1 LAQELDYAANKIVR
15 VSLIHITNAITMKK
29 CLALLSIL
37 FFSTAYAQNVTLSG
51 YIKDAANG
59 EELIN
64 ASIVNEKS
72 QGTVTNVY
80 GFYSLTLPEGQ
91 YTFTVS
97 YIGYESI
104 EKTLALKESQTLDF
118 ELTEATNQLAEVEVT
133 AKRLDENLNRAE
145 MSTTQLTAK
154 QIKAIPQFLG
164 EFDVIRSITLLPGV
178 TTVGEGAS
186 GFNVRGG
193 KTDQNL
199 ILLDQAPVYNSSH
212 IFGFFSVFNGDAVRD
227 LKLYKGGIPA
237 PFGGRLSSVLDVHQK
252 EGNTKEFAGTMG
264 LGLLSSRLMLE
275 GPLVKDKASFMIA
288 GRRSYQDV
296 LLKASPNDD
305 LNSIIANFYDLNA
318 KVNYKFND
326 KSRLFL
332 SAYYGKDAFGVPG
345 LVKFDWGNLG
355 LTGRWNYLITDKLFL
370 NVSTIYSDYD
380 YAIGFDFPQAKI
392 DNIAFIKNQ
401 SNKLAFSWF
410 PNAKHQV
417 NYGAE
422 ATVYD
427 FEPFSTTL
435 DYIDSNLVDINIE
448 LQNEYAVEPSL
459 YIEDNWKVNN
469 RMTIRGGLRYSSFYN
484 LGARD
489 VVNYNPTANGTVRN
503 DLITDTTNYSSRE
516 IIESF
521 DGLQGLEPRLGINFK
536 TTENTA
542 IKASYNR
549 MRQYIHLISN
559 TTSSLPIDTWRPAG
573 RYIDPGTADQIAL
586 GWNRNFKGGEWQL
599 SIETYYK
606 SMRDLVDFKNGAQ
619 PTGVDN
625 IEVALMTGR
634 GRSYGLEMQ
643 LDKKIGQLTGWVAYT
658 YSRSQLQVDL
668 GATPEEWINLGNWY
682 SAAQDKPHDIAI
694 VAAYAWKPNISFSG
708 SFIYQTGKP
717 YTYPE
722 ARSEFEGI
730 IYPFALSRNNSRTPA
745 YHRLDL
751 SMDVAIPNKKENGR
765 KGSWNF
771 GVYNAYARK
780 NAFSIFFEEELDDNG
795 DPTGQTKAT
804 QLSIFATAIPT
815 ITYNL
820 DF

>member
-1 LAQELDYAANKIVR
+1 
-15 VSLIHITNAITMKK
+15 MKK

-37 FFSTAYAQNVTLSG
+37 FFSNAYAQNVTLSG

-72 QGTVTNVY
+72 QGAVTNVY

-401 SNKLAFSWF
+401 SNKVAFSWF

-422 ATVYD
+422 ATIYD

-459 YIEDNWKVNN
+459 YIEDNWKVTN
-469 RMTIRGGLRYSSFYN
+469 RLTIRGGLRYSSFYN

-503 DLITDTTNYSSRE
+503 DLITDTTNYGSRE

-521 DGLQGLEPRLGINFK
+521 DGLQGLEPRLGINYK
-536 TTENTA
+536 ATENTA

-682 SAAQDKPHDIAI
+682 SAAQDKPHDVAI

-722 ARSEFEGI
+722 AKSEFEGI

>member
-1 LAQELDYAANKIVR
+1 
-15 VSLIHITNAITMKK
+15 MKK

-80 GFYSLTLPEGQ
+80 GFYSLTLPAGK

-104 EKTLALKESQTLDF
+104 EKTLTLKESQTLDF

>member
-1 LAQELDYAANKIVR
+1 MKF
-15 VSLIHITNAITMKK
+15 LIRITNLITMKK
-29 CLALLSIL
+29 CFALLSIL

-64 ASIVNEKS
+64 ASIVNEKF
-72 QGTVTNVY
+72 QGTVTNIY
-80 GFYSLTLPEGQ
+80 GFYSLTLPEGK

-104 EKTLALKESQTLDF
+104 VKTLTLKESQTLDF
-118 ELTEATNQLAEVEVT
+118 ELKEATNELAEVEVT

-237 PFGGRLSSVLDVHQK
+237 PYGGRLSSVLDVHQK

-401 SNKLAFSWF
+401 SNKVAFSWF

-435 DYIDSNLVDINIE
+435 DYIDSNLVDISIE

-459 YIEDNWKVNN
+459 YIEDNWKINN
-469 RMTIRGGLRYSSFYN
+469 RLTIRGGLRYSTFYN
-484 LGARD
+484 IGARD

-503 DLITDTTNYSSRE
+503 DLITDTTSYGSLE
-516 IIESF
+516 IIEAF

-536 TTENTA
+536 STENTA

-599 SIETYYK
+599 SVETYYK

-634 GRSYGLEMQ
+634 GRSYGVEMQ

-668 GATPEEWINLGNWY
+668 GATPEEWINLGQWY
-682 SAAQDKPHDIAI
+682 SAAQDKPHDIAV

-722 ARSEFEGI
+722 AKSEFEGI

-751 SMDVAIPNKKENGR
+751 SMDIAVPNKKDNDL
-765 KGSWNF
+765 KGSWNI

-815 ITYNL
+815 ITYTL

>member
-1 LAQELDYAANKIVR
+1 
-15 VSLIHITNAITMKK
+15 MKK

-37 FFSTAYAQNVTLSG
+37 FFSNAYAQNVTLSG

-72 QGTVTNVY
+72 QGAVTNVY

-401 SNKLAFSWF
+401 SNKVAFSWF

-422 ATVYD
+422 ATIYD

-459 YIEDNWKVNN
+459 YIEDNWKVTN
-469 RMTIRGGLRYSSFYN
+469 RLTIRGGLRYSSFYN

-503 DLITDTTNYSSRE
+503 DLITDTTNYGSRE

-521 DGLQGLEPRLGINFK
+521 EGLQGLEPRLGINYK
-536 TTENTA
+536 ATENTA

>member
-1 LAQELDYAANKIVR
+1 
-15 VSLIHITNAITMKK
+15 MKK
-29 CLALLSIL
+29 WLAFLGLAFTL
-37 FFSTAYAQNVTLSG
+37 TTQAQNVTLSG
-51 YIKDAANG
+51 YIRDAASG
-59 EELIN
+59 EELIS
-64 ASIVNEKS
+64 ASIVNES
-72 QGTVTNVY
+72 RQGAVTNIY
-80 GFYSLTLPEGQ
+80 GFYSLTLPAGE
-91 YTFTVS
+91 YTFTIS
-97 YIGYESI
+97 YIGYETMTKKI
-104 EKTLALKESQTLDF
+104 NLNASQTVNF
-118 ELTEATNQLAEVEVT
+118 ELKEATNELQEVQVT
-133 AKRLDENLNRAE
+133 AKKLDENLNRAE

-154 QIKAIPQFLG
+154 QIKTIPQFLG

-199 ILLDQAPVYNSSH
+199 ILLDEAPVYNSSH

-237 PFGGRLSSVLDVHQK
+237 PFGGRLSSVLDVRQK
-252 EGNTKEFAGTMG
+252 EGNTKEYGGTVG
-264 LGLLSSRLMLE
+264 LGLLSSRVMFE
-275 GPLVKDKASFMIA
+275 GPIVKDKASFMIA

-305 LNSIIANFYDLNA
+305 INNIIANFYDLNA
-318 KVNYKFND
+318 KVNYKFSD

-345 LVKFDWGNLG
+345 LVKFNWGNLG
-355 LTGRWNYLITDKLFL
+355 LTGRWNYLINDKLFL

-392 DNIAFIKNQ
+392 DNVAYIKNQ
-401 SNKLAFSWF
+401 TNKIAFSWF
-410 PNAKHQV
+410 PNASHQV

-427 FEPFSTTL
+427 FEPFSTTF
-435 DYIDSNLVDINIE
+435 DYIDSNLTDINIE
-448 LQNEYAVEPSL
+448 LQNEYAVEPAF

-469 RMTIRGGLRYSSFYN
+469 RLTIRGGVRYSSFYN
-484 LGARD
+484 FGARD
-489 VVNYNPTANGTVRN
+489 VINYTPTANGTVRN
-503 DLITDTTNYSSRE
+503 DLIVDTTSYASGE
-516 IIESF
+516 LIEGY
-521 DGLQGLEPRLGINFK
+521 DGLQGIEPRLGINFK
-536 TTENTA
+536 TTENSA

-549 MRQYIHLISN
+549 TRQYIHLISN

-573 RYIDPGTADQIAL
+573 RFIKPGTADQVAL
-586 GWNRNFKGGEWQL
+586 GWNRNFANGEWQL
-599 SIETYYK
+599 SVETYYK
-606 SMRDLVDFKNGAQ
+606 TLRDLVDFKNGAQ

-625 IEVALMTGR
+625 IEVDLMTGR
-634 GRSYGLEMQ
+634 GRSYGVEMQ
-643 LDKKIGQLTGWVAYT
+643 LDKKIGALTGWIAYT
-658 YSRSQLQVDL
+658 YSRSELQVDL
-668 GATPEEWINLGNWY
+668 GATPEEWINLGEWY
-682 SAAQDKPHDIAI
+682 RAAQDKPHDIAI

-751 SMDVAIPNKKENGR
+751 SMDVKIPNKKNRDWE
-765 KGSWNF
+765 GSWNF

-815 ITYNL
+815 ITYTL

>member
-1 LAQELDYAANKIVR
+1 MKILTR
-15 VSLIHITNAITMKK
+15 ITYLNTMKK

-64 ASIVNEKS
+64 ASIVNEKF
-72 QGTVTNVY
+72 QGTVTNIY
-80 GFYSLTLPEGQ
+80 GFYSLTLPEGK

-104 EKTLALKESQTLDF
+104 VKTLTLKESQTLDF
-118 ELTEATNQLAEVEVT
+118 ELKEATNELAEVEVT

-237 PFGGRLSSVLDVHQK
+237 PYGGRLSSVLDVHQK

-264 LGLLSSRLMLE
+264 LGLVSSRLMLE

-332 SAYYGKDAFGVPG
+332 SAYYGKDAFGIPG

-459 YIEDNWKVNN
+459 YIEDNWKINN
-469 RMTIRGGLRYSSFYN
+469 RLTIRGGLRYSTFYN
-484 LGARD
+484 IGARD

-503 DLITDTTNYSSRE
+503 DLITDTTSYGSLE
-516 IIESF
+516 IIEAF

-536 TTENTA
+536 STENTA

-599 SIETYYK
+599 SVETYYK

-634 GRSYGLEMQ
+634 GRSYGVEMQ

-668 GATPEEWINLGNWY
+668 GATPEEWINLGQWY
-682 SAAQDKPHDIAI
+682 SAAQDKPHDIAV

-722 ARSEFEGI
+722 AKSEFEGI

-751 SMDVAIPNKKENGR
+751 SMDIAVPNKKDNDL
-765 KGSWNF
+765 KGSWNI

-780 NAFSIFFEEELDDNG
+780 NAFSIFFQEELDDNG

-815 ITYNL
+815 ITYTL

>member
-1 LAQELDYAANKIVR
+1 
-15 VSLIHITNAITMKK
+15 MKK

-64 ASIVNEKS
+64 ASIVNEKF
-72 QGTVTNVY
+72 QGTVTNIY
-80 GFYSLTLPEGQ
+80 GFYSLTLPEGK

-104 EKTLALKESQTLDF
+104 VKTLTLKESQTLDF
-118 ELTEATNQLAEVEVT
+118 ELKEATNELAEVEVT
-133 AKRLDENLNRAE
+133 AKRLDENLNRVE

-237 PFGGRLSSVLDVHQK
+237 PYGGRLSSVLDVHQK

-401 SNKLAFSWF
+401 SNKVAFSWF

-459 YIEDNWKVNN
+459 YIEDNWKINN
-469 RMTIRGGLRYSSFYN
+469 RLTIRGGLRYSTFYN
-484 LGARD
+484 IGARD

-503 DLITDTTNYSSRE
+503 DLITDTTSYGSLE
-516 IIESF
+516 IIEAF

-536 TTENTA
+536 STENTA

-599 SIETYYK
+599 SVETYYK

-634 GRSYGLEMQ
+634 GRSYGVEMQ

-668 GATPEEWINLGNWY
+668 GATPEEWINLGQWY
-682 SAAQDKPHDIAI
+682 SAAQDKPHDIAV

-722 ARSEFEGI
+722 AKSEFEGI

-751 SMDVAIPNKKENGR
+751 SMDIAVPNKKDNDL
-765 KGSWNF
+765 KGSWNI

-780 NAFSIFFEEELDDNG
+780 NAFSIFFQEELDDNG

-815 ITYNL
+815 ITYTL

>member
-1 LAQELDYAANKIVR
+1 
-15 VSLIHITNAITMKK
+15 MKK
-29 CLALLSIL
+29 WLAFLGLAFTL
-37 FFSTAYAQNVTLSG
+37 TTQAQNVTLSG
-51 YIKDAANG
+51 YIRDAASG
-59 EELIN
+59 EELIS
-64 ASIVNEKS
+64 ASIVNES
-72 QGTVTNVY
+72 RQGTVTNIY
-80 GFYSLTLPEGQ
+80 GFYSLTLPAGE
-91 YTFTVS
+91 YTFTIS
-97 YIGYESI
+97 YIGYETMTKKI
-104 EKTLALKESQTLDF
+104 NLNASQTVNF
-118 ELTEATNQLAEVEVT
+118 ELKEATNELQEVQVT
-133 AKRLDENLNRAE
+133 AKKLDENLNRAE

-154 QIKAIPQFLG
+154 QIKTIPQFLG

-199 ILLDQAPVYNSSH
+199 ILLDEAPVYNSSH

-237 PFGGRLSSVLDVHQK
+237 PFGGRLSSVLDVRQK
-252 EGNTKEFAGTMG
+252 EGNTKEYGGTVG
-264 LGLLSSRLMLE
+264 LGLLSSRVMFE
-275 GPLVKDKASFMIA
+275 GPIVQDKASFMIA

-305 LNSIIANFYDLNA
+305 INNIIANFYDLNA
-318 KVNYKFND
+318 KVNYKFSD

-345 LVKFDWGNLG
+345 LVKFNWGNLG
-355 LTGRWNYLITDKLFL
+355 LTGRWNYLINDKLFL

-392 DNIAFIKNQ
+392 DNVAYIKNQ
-401 SNKLAFSWF
+401 TNKVAFSWF
-410 PNAKHQV
+410 PNASHQV

-427 FEPFSTTL
+427 FEPFSTTF
-435 DYIDSNLVDINIE
+435 DYIDSNLTDINIE
-448 LQNEYAVEPSL
+448 LQNEYAVEPAF

-469 RMTIRGGLRYSSFYN
+469 RLTIRGGVRYSSFYN
-484 LGARD
+484 FGARD
-489 VVNYNPTANGTVRN
+489 VINYTPTANGTVRN
-503 DLITDTTNYSSRE
+503 DLIVDTTSYASGE
-516 IIESF
+516 LIEGY
-521 DGLQGLEPRLGINFK
+521 DGLQGIEPRLGINFK
-536 TTENTA
+536 ATENSA

-549 MRQYIHLISN
+549 TRQYIHLISN

-573 RYIDPGTADQIAL
+573 RFIKPGTADQVAL
-586 GWNRNFKGGEWQL
+586 GWNRNFANGEWQL
-599 SIETYYK
+599 SVETYYK
-606 SMRDLVDFKNGAQ
+606 TLRDLVDFKNGAQ

-625 IEVALMTGR
+625 IEVDLMTGR
-634 GRSYGLEMQ
+634 GRSYGIEMQ
-643 LDKKIGQLTGWVAYT
+643 LDKKIGALTGWIAYT
-658 YSRSQLQVDL
+658 YSRSELQVDL
-668 GATPEEWINLGNWY
+668 GATPEEWINLGEWY
-682 SAAQDKPHDIAI
+682 RAAQDKPHDIAI

-751 SMDVAIPNKKENGR
+751 SMDVKIPNKKNRDWE
-765 KGSWNF
+765 GSWNF

-815 ITYNL
+815 ITYTL

>member
-1 LAQELDYAANKIVR
+1 
-15 VSLIHITNAITMKK
+15 
-29 CLALLSIL
+29 
-37 FFSTAYAQNVTLSG
+37 
-51 YIKDAANG
+51 
-59 EELIN
+59 
-64 ASIVNEKS
+64 
-72 QGTVTNVY
+72 
-80 GFYSLTLPEGQ
+80 
-91 YTFTVS
+91 
-97 YIGYESI
+97 
-104 EKTLALKESQTLDF
+104 
-118 ELTEATNQLAEVEVT
+118 
-133 AKRLDENLNRAE
+133 

>member
-1 LAQELDYAANKIVR
+1 
-15 VSLIHITNAITMKK
+15 MKK

-64 ASIVNEKS
+64 ASIVNDGF
-72 QGTVTNVY
+72 QGTITNIY
-80 GFYSLTLPEGQ
+80 GFYSLTLPEGK

-104 EKTLALKESQTLDF
+104 VKTLTLKESQTLDF
-118 ELTEATNQLAEVEVT
+118 ELKEATNQLAEVEVT
-133 AKRLDENLNRAE
+133 AKKLDENLNRAE

-401 SNKLAFSWF
+401 SNKVAFSWF

-435 DYIDSNLVDINIE
+435 DYIDSNLVDISIE

-469 RMTIRGGLRYSSFYN
+469 RLTIRGGLRYSTFYN
-484 LGARD
+484 IGARD
-489 VVNYNPTANGTVRN
+489 VVNYTPTANGTVRN
-503 DLITDTTNYSSRE
+503 DLITDTTSYASME
-516 IIESF
+516 IIEAF
-521 DGLQGLEPRLGINFK
+521 EGLQGLEPRLGINFK
-536 TTENTA
+536 ATENTA
-542 IKASYNR
+542 VKASYNR

-586 GWNRNFKGGEWQL
+586 GWNRNFKDGEWQL
-599 SIETYYK
+599 SVETYYK

-634 GRSYGLEMQ
+634 GRSYGLEVQ
-643 LDKKIGQLTGWVAYT
+643 LDKKIGQLTGWLAYT

-668 GATPEEWINLGNWY
+668 GATPEEWINLGQWY
-682 SAAQDKPHDIAI
+682 SAAQDKPHDIAV

-722 ARSEFEGI
+722 AKSEFEGI

-751 SMDVAIPNKKENGR
+751 SMDIAVPNKKDNDL
-765 KGSWNF
+765 KGSWNI

>member
-1 LAQELDYAANKIVR
+1 
-15 VSLIHITNAITMKK
+15 MKK

-80 GFYSLTLPEGQ
+80 GFYSLTLPEGK

-104 EKTLALKESQTLDF
+104 EKTLTLKESQTLDF

-237 PFGGRLSSVLDVHQK
+237 PYGGRLSSVLDVHQK

-401 SNKLAFSWF
+401 SNKVAFSWF

-422 ATVYD
+422 ATIYD

-448 LQNEYAVEPSL
+448 LQNEYAAEPSL

-469 RMTIRGGLRYSSFYN
+469 RLTIRGGLRYSSFYN
-484 LGARD
+484 FGARD

-503 DLITDTTNYSSRE
+503 DLITDTTNYGSRE

-521 DGLQGLEPRLGINFK
+521 DGLQGLEPRLGINYK
-536 TTENTA
+536 SSENTA

-751 SMDVAIPNKKENGR
+751 SMDVAIPNKRENGR

>member
-1 LAQELDYAANKIVR
+1 
-15 VSLIHITNAITMKK
+15 MKK
-29 CLALLSIL
+29 WLAFLGLAFTL
-37 FFSTAYAQNVTLSG
+37 TTQAQNVTLSG
-51 YIKDAANG
+51 YIRDAASG
-59 EELIN
+59 EELIS
-64 ASIVNEKS
+64 ASIVNES
-72 QGTVTNVY
+72 RQGTVTNIY
-80 GFYSLTLPEGQ
+80 GFYSLTLPAGE
-91 YTFTVS
+91 YTFTIS
-97 YIGYESI
+97 YIGYETMTKKI
-104 EKTLALKESQTLDF
+104 NLNASQTVNF
-118 ELTEATNQLAEVEVT
+118 ELKEATNELQEVQVT
-133 AKRLDENLNRAE
+133 AKKLDENLNRAE

-154 QIKAIPQFLG
+154 QIKTIPQFLG

-199 ILLDQAPVYNSSH
+199 ILLDEAPVYNSSH

-237 PFGGRLSSVLDVHQK
+237 PFGGRLSSVLDVRQK
-252 EGNTKEFAGTMG
+252 EGNTKEYGGTVG
-264 LGLLSSRLMLE
+264 LGLLSSRVMFE
-275 GPLVKDKASFMIA
+275 GPIVKDKASFMIA

-305 LNSIIANFYDLNA
+305 INNIIANFYDLNA
-318 KVNYKFND
+318 KVNYKFSD

-345 LVKFDWGNLG
+345 LVKFNWGTLG
-355 LTGRWNYLITDKLFL
+355 LTGRWNYLINDKLFL

-392 DNIAFIKNQ
+392 DNVAYIKNQ
-401 SNKLAFSWF
+401 TNKIAFSWF
-410 PNAKHQV
+410 PNASHQV

-427 FEPFSTTL
+427 FEPFSTTF
-435 DYIDSNLVDINIE
+435 DYIDSNLTDINIE
-448 LQNEYAVEPSL
+448 LQNEYAVEPAF

-469 RMTIRGGLRYSSFYN
+469 RLTIRGGVRYSSFYN
-484 LGARD
+484 FGERD
-489 VVNYNPTANGTVRN
+489 VINYTPTANGTVRN
-503 DLITDTTNYSSRE
+503 DLIVDTTSYASGE
-516 IIESF
+516 LIEGY
-521 DGLQGLEPRLGINFK
+521 DGLQGIEPRLGINFK
-536 TTENTA
+536 TTENSA

-549 MRQYIHLISN
+549 TRQYIHLISN

-573 RYIDPGTADQIAL
+573 RFIKPGTADQVAL
-586 GWNRNFKGGEWQL
+586 GWNRNFANGEWQL
-599 SIETYYK
+599 SVETYYK
-606 SMRDLVDFKNGAQ
+606 TLRDLVDFKNGAQ

-625 IEVALMTGR
+625 IEVDLMTGR
-634 GRSYGLEMQ
+634 GRSYGVEMQ
-643 LDKKIGQLTGWVAYT
+643 LDKKIGALTGWIAYT
-658 YSRSQLQVDL
+658 YSRSELQVDL
-668 GATPEEWINLGNWY
+668 GATPEEWINLGEWY
-682 SAAQDKPHDIAI
+682 RAAQDKPHDIAI

-751 SMDVAIPNKKENGR
+751 SMDVKIPNKKNRDWE
-765 KGSWNF
+765 GSWNF

-815 ITYNL
+815 ITYTL

>member
-1 LAQELDYAANKIVR
+1 
-15 VSLIHITNAITMKK
+15 MKK

-64 ASIVNEKS
+64 ASIVNES
-72 QGTVTNVY
+72 FQGTITNIY
-80 GFYSLTLPEGQ
+80 GFYSLTLPEGK

-104 EKTLALKESQTLDF
+104 VKTLTLKESQTLDF
-118 ELTEATNQLAEVEVT
+118 ELKEATNQLAEVEVT
-133 AKRLDENLNRAE
+133 AKKLDENLNRAE

-401 SNKLAFSWF
+401 SNKVAFSWF

-435 DYIDSNLVDINIE
+435 DYIDSNLVDISIE

-469 RMTIRGGLRYSSFYN
+469 RLTIRGGLRYSTFYN
-484 LGARD
+484 IGARD
-489 VVNYNPTANGTVRN
+489 VVNYTPTANGTVRN
-503 DLITDTTNYSSRE
+503 DLITDTTSYASME

-521 DGLQGLEPRLGINFK
+521 EGLQGLEPRLGINFK
-536 TTENTA
+536 ATENTA
-542 IKASYNR
+542 VKASYNR

-586 GWNRNFKGGEWQL
+586 GWNRNFKDGEWQL
-599 SIETYYK
+599 SVETYYK

-634 GRSYGLEMQ
+634 GRSYGLEVQ
-643 LDKKIGQLTGWVAYT
+643 LDKKIGQLTGWLAYT

-668 GATPEEWINLGNWY
+668 GATPEEWINLGQWY
-682 SAAQDKPHDIAI
+682 SAAQDKPHDIAV

-722 ARSEFEGI
+722 AKSEFEGI

-751 SMDVAIPNKKENGR
+751 SMDIAIPNKKDNDL
-765 KGSWNF
+765 KGSWNI

>member
-1 LAQELDYAANKIVR
+1 
-15 VSLIHITNAITMKK
+15 MKK

-64 ASIVNEKS
+64 ASIVNES
-72 QGTVTNVY
+72 FQGTITNIY
-80 GFYSLTLPEGQ
+80 GFYSLTLPEGK

-104 EKTLALKESQTLDF
+104 VKTLTLKESQTLDF
-118 ELTEATNQLAEVEVT
+118 ELKEATNQLAEVEVT
-133 AKRLDENLNRAE
+133 AKKLDENLNRAE

-401 SNKLAFSWF
+401 SNKVAFSWF

-435 DYIDSNLVDINIE
+435 DYIDSNLVDISIE

-469 RMTIRGGLRYSSFYN
+469 RLTIRGGLRYSTFYN
-484 LGARD
+484 IGARD
-489 VVNYNPTANGTVRN
+489 VVNYTPTANGTVRN
-503 DLITDTTNYSSRE
+503 DLITDTTSYASME
-516 IIESF
+516 IIEAF
-521 DGLQGLEPRLGINFK
+521 EGLQGLEPRLGINFK
-536 TTENTA
+536 ATENTA
-542 IKASYNR
+542 VKASYNR

-586 GWNRNFKGGEWQL
+586 GWNRNFKDGEWQL
-599 SIETYYK
+599 SVETYYK

>member
-1 LAQELDYAANKIVR
+1 
-15 VSLIHITNAITMKK
+15 MKK

-64 ASIVNEKS
+64 ASIVNES
-72 QGTVTNVY
+72 FQGTITNIY
-80 GFYSLTLPEGQ
+80 GFYSLTLPEGK

-104 EKTLALKESQTLDF
+104 VKTLSLKESQTLDF
-118 ELTEATNQLAEVEVT
+118 ELKEATNQLAEVEVT
-133 AKRLDENLNRAE
+133 AKKLDENLNRAE

-401 SNKLAFSWF
+401 SNKVAFSWF

-435 DYIDSNLVDINIE
+435 DYIDSNLVDISIE

-469 RMTIRGGLRYSSFYN
+469 RLTIRGGLRYSTFYN
-484 LGARD
+484 IGARD
-489 VVNYNPTANGTVRN
+489 VVNYTPTANGTVRN
-503 DLITDTTNYSSRE
+503 DLITDTTSYASME
-516 IIESF
+516 IIEAF
-521 DGLQGLEPRLGINFK
+521 EGLQGLEPRLGINFK
-536 TTENTA
+536 ATENTA
-542 IKASYNR
+542 VKASYNR

-586 GWNRNFKGGEWQL
+586 GWNRNFKDGEWQL
-599 SIETYYK
+599 SVETYYK

-634 GRSYGLEMQ
+634 GRSYGLEVQ
-643 LDKKIGQLTGWVAYT
+643 LDKKIGQLTGWLAYT

-668 GATPEEWINLGNWY
+668 GATPEEWINLGQWY
-682 SAAQDKPHDIAI
+682 SAAQDKPHDIAV

-722 ARSEFEGI
+722 AKSEFEGI

-751 SMDVAIPNKKENGR
+751 SMDIAIPNKKDNDL
-765 KGSWNF
+765 KGSWNI

>member
-1 LAQELDYAANKIVR
+1 
-15 VSLIHITNAITMKK
+15 MKK
-29 CLALLSIL
+29 WLAFLGLAFTL
-37 FFSTAYAQNVTLSG
+37 TTQAQNVTLSG
-51 YIKDAANG
+51 YIRDAASG
-59 EELIN
+59 EELIS
-64 ASIVNEKS
+64 ASVVNES
-72 QGTVTNVY
+72 RQGTVTNIY
-80 GFYSLTLPEGQ
+80 GFYSLTLPAGE
-91 YTFTVS
+91 YTFTIS
-97 YIGYESI
+97 YIGYETMTKKI
-104 EKTLALKESQTLDF
+104 NLNASQTVNF
-118 ELTEATNQLAEVEVT
+118 ELKEATNELQEVQVT
-133 AKRLDENLNRAE
+133 AKKLDENLNRAE

-154 QIKAIPQFLG
+154 QIKTIPQFLG

-199 ILLDQAPVYNSSH
+199 ILLDEAPVYNSSH

-237 PFGGRLSSVLDVHQK
+237 PFGGRLSSVLDVRQK
-252 EGNTKEFAGTMG
+252 EGNTKEYGGTVG
-264 LGLLSSRLMLE
+264 LGLLSSRVMFE
-275 GPLVKDKASFMIA
+275 GPIIQDKASFMIA

-305 LNSIIANFYDLNA
+305 INNIIANFYDLNA
-318 KVNYKFND
+318 KVNYKFSD

-345 LVKFDWGNLG
+345 LVKFNWGNLG
-355 LTGRWNYLITDKLFL
+355 LTGRWNYLINDKLFL

-392 DNIAFIKNQ
+392 DNVAYIKNQ
-401 SNKLAFSWF
+401 TNKIAFSWF
-410 PNAKHQV
+410 PNASHQV

-427 FEPFSTTL
+427 FEPFSTTF
-435 DYIDSNLVDINIE
+435 DYIDSNLTDINIE
-448 LQNEYAVEPSL
+448 LQNEYAVEPAF

-469 RMTIRGGLRYSSFYN
+469 RLTIRGGVRYSSFYN
-484 LGARD
+484 FGARD
-489 VVNYNPTANGTVRN
+489 VINYTPTANGTVRN
-503 DLITDTTNYSSRE
+503 DLIVDTTSYASGE
-516 IIESF
+516 LIEGY
-521 DGLQGLEPRLGINFK
+521 DGLQGIEPRLGINFK
-536 TTENTA
+536 TTENSA

-549 MRQYIHLISN
+549 TRQYIHLISN

-573 RYIDPGTADQIAL
+573 RFIKPGTADQVAL
-586 GWNRNFKGGEWQL
+586 GWNRNFANGEWQL
-599 SIETYYK
+599 SVETYYK
-606 SMRDLVDFKNGAQ
+606 TLRDLVDFKNGAQ

-625 IEVALMTGR
+625 IEVDLMTGR

-643 LDKKIGQLTGWVAYT
+643 LDKKIGALTGWIAYT
-658 YSRSQLQVDL
+658 YSRSELQVDL
-668 GATPEEWINLGNWY
+668 GATPEEWINLGEWY
-682 SAAQDKPHDIAI
+682 RAAQDKPHDIAI

-751 SMDVAIPNKKENGR
+751 SMDVKIPNKKNRDWE
-765 KGSWNF
+765 GSWNF

-815 ITYNL
+815 ITYTL

>member
-1 LAQELDYAANKIVR
+1 
-15 VSLIHITNAITMKK
+15 MKK

-72 QGTVTNVY
+72 QGAVTNVY
-80 GFYSLTLPEGQ
+80 GFYSLTLPAGK

-104 EKTLALKESQTLDF
+104 EKTLTLKESQTLDF

-237 PFGGRLSSVLDVHQK
+237 PYGGRLSSVLDVHQK

-401 SNKLAFSWF
+401 SNKVAFSWF

-469 RMTIRGGLRYSSFYN
+469 RLTIRGGLRYSSFYN

-573 RYIDPGTADQIAL
+573 KYIDPGTADQIAL

-599 SIETYYK
+599 SVETYYK

>member
-1 LAQELDYAANKIVR
+1 
-15 VSLIHITNAITMKK
+15 MKK

-37 FFSTAYAQNVTLSG
+37 FFSNADAQNVTLSG

-64 ASIVNEKS
+64 ASIINKKS

-80 GFYSLTLPEGQ
+80 GFYSLTLPAGK

-104 EKTLALKESQTLDF
+104 EKTLTLKESQTLDF

-401 SNKLAFSWF
+401 SNKVAFSWF

-422 ATVYD
+422 ATIYD

-459 YIEDNWKVNN
+459 YIEDNWKVTN
-469 RMTIRGGLRYSSFYN
+469 RLTIRGGLRYSSFYN

-503 DLITDTTNYSSRE
+503 DLITDTTNYGSRE

-521 DGLQGLEPRLGINFK
+521 EGLQGLEPRLGINYK
-536 TTENTA
+536 ATENTA

>member
-1 LAQELDYAANKIVR
+1 
-15 VSLIHITNAITMKK
+15 MKK

-80 GFYSLTLPEGQ
+80 GFYSLTLPEGR

>member
-1 LAQELDYAANKIVR
+1 
-15 VSLIHITNAITMKK
+15 MKK
-29 CLALLSIL
+29 WLAFLGLAFTL
-37 FFSTAYAQNVTLSG
+37 TTQAQNVTLSG
-51 YIKDAANG
+51 YIRDAASG
-59 EELIN
+59 EELIS
-64 ASIVNEKS
+64 ASIVNES
-72 QGTVTNVY
+72 RQGTVTNIY
-80 GFYSLTLPEGQ
+80 GFYSLTLPAGE
-91 YTFTVS
+91 YTFTIS
-97 YIGYESI
+97 YIGYETMTKKI
-104 EKTLALKESQTLDF
+104 NLNASQTVNF
-118 ELTEATNQLAEVEVT
+118 ELKEATNELQEVQVT
-133 AKRLDENLNRAE
+133 AKKLDENLNRAE

-154 QIKAIPQFLG
+154 QIKTIPQFLG

-199 ILLDQAPVYNSSH
+199 ILLDEAPVYNSSH

-237 PFGGRLSSVLDVHQK
+237 PFGGRLSSVLDVRQK
-252 EGNTKEFAGTMG
+252 EGNTKEYGGTVG
-264 LGLLSSRLMLE
+264 LGLLSSRVMFE
-275 GPLVKDKASFMIA
+275 GPIVKDKASFMIA

-305 LNSIIANFYDLNA
+305 VNNIIANFYDLNA
-318 KVNYKFND
+318 KVNYKFSE

-345 LVKFDWGNLG
+345 LVKFNWGNLG
-355 LTGRWNYLITDKLFL
+355 LTGRWNYLINDKLFL

-392 DNIAFIKNQ
+392 DNVAYIKNQ
-401 SNKLAFSWF
+401 TNKIAFSWF
-410 PNAKHQV
+410 PNASHQV

-427 FEPFSTTL
+427 FEPFSTTF
-435 DYIDSNLVDINIE
+435 DYIDSNLTDINIE
-448 LQNEYAVEPSL
+448 LQNEYAVEPAF

-469 RMTIRGGLRYSSFYN
+469 RLTIRGGVRYSSFYN
-484 LGARD
+484 FGERD
-489 VVNYNPTANGTVRN
+489 VINYTPTANGTVRN
-503 DLITDTTNYSSRE
+503 DLIVDTTSYVSGE
-516 IIESF
+516 LIEGY
-521 DGLQGLEPRLGINFK
+521 DGLQGIEPRLGINFK
-536 TTENTA
+536 TTENSA

-549 MRQYIHLISN
+549 TRQYIHLISN

-573 RYIDPGTADQIAL
+573 RFIKPGTADQVAL
-586 GWNRNFKGGEWQL
+586 GWNRNFANGEWQL
-599 SIETYYK
+599 SVETYYK
-606 SMRDLVDFKNGAQ
+606 TLRDLVDFKNGAQ

-625 IEVALMTGR
+625 IEVDLMTGR
-634 GRSYGLEMQ
+634 GRSYGIEMQ
-643 LDKKIGQLTGWVAYT
+643 LDKKIGALTGWIAYT
-658 YSRSQLQVDL
+658 YSRSELQVDL
-668 GATPEEWINLGNWY
+668 GATPEEWINLGEWY
-682 SAAQDKPHDIAI
+682 RAAQDKPHDIAI

-751 SMDVAIPNKKENGR
+751 SMDVKIPNKKNRNWE
-765 KGSWNF
+765 GSWNF

-815 ITYNL
+815 ITYTL

>member
-1 LAQELDYAANKIVR
+1 
-15 VSLIHITNAITMKK
+15 MKK

-37 FFSTAYAQNVTLSG
+37 LFSNAYAQNVTLSG

-72 QGTVTNVY
+72 QGAVTNVY
-80 GFYSLTLPEGQ
+80 GFYSLTLPAGK

-104 EKTLALKESQTLDF
+104 EKTLTLKESQTLDF

-275 GPLVKDKASFMIA
+275 GPLVKDKASFMVA

-401 SNKLAFSWF
+401 SNKVAFSWF

-422 ATVYD
+422 ATIYD

-448 LQNEYAVEPSL
+448 LQNEYAVEPSI
-459 YIEDNWKVNN
+459 YIEDNWKLNN
-469 RMTIRGGLRYSSFYN
+469 RLTIRGGLRYSSFYN

-503 DLITDTTNYSSRE
+503 DLITDTTNYGSRE

-521 DGLQGLEPRLGINFK
+521 DGLQGLEPRLGINYK
-536 TTENTA
+536 ATENTA

-682 SAAQDKPHDIAI
+682 SAAQDKPHDVAI

-722 ARSEFEGI
+722 AKSEFEGI

>member
-1 LAQELDYAANKIVR
+1 MKF
-15 VSLIHITNAITMKK
+15 LIRITNLITMKK

-64 ASIVNEKS
+64 ASIVNEKF
-72 QGTVTNVY
+72 QGTVTNIY
-80 GFYSLTLPEGQ
+80 GFYSLTLPEGK

-104 EKTLALKESQTLDF
+104 VKTLTLKESQTLDF
-118 ELTEATNQLAEVEVT
+118 ELREATNELAEVEVT

-237 PFGGRLSSVLDVHQK
+237 PYGGRLSSVLDVHQK

-401 SNKLAFSWF
+401 SNKVAFSWF

-422 ATVYD
+422 ATLYD

-435 DYIDSNLVDINIE
+435 DYIDSNLVDISIE

-459 YIEDNWKVNN
+459 YIEDNWKINN
-469 RMTIRGGLRYSSFYN
+469 RLTIRGGLRYSTFYN
-484 LGARD
+484 IGARD

-503 DLITDTTNYSSRE
+503 DLITDTTSYGSLE
-516 IIESF
+516 IIEAF

-536 TTENTA
+536 STENTA

-599 SIETYYK
+599 SVETYYK

-634 GRSYGLEMQ
+634 GRSYGVEMQ

-682 SAAQDKPHDIAI
+682 SAAQDKPHDIAV

-751 SMDVAIPNKKENGR
+751 SMDIAVPNKKDNDL
-765 KGSWNF
+765 KGSWNI

>member
-1 LAQELDYAANKIVR
+1 
-15 VSLIHITNAITMKK
+15 MKK

-80 GFYSLTLPEGQ
+80 GFYSLTLPEGK

-104 EKTLALKESQTLDF
+104 EKTLTLKESQTLDF

-237 PFGGRLSSVLDVHQK
+237 PYGGRLSSVLDVHQK

-332 SAYYGKDAFGVPG
+332 SAYYGKDAFGIPG
-345 LVKFDWGNLG
+345 LVKFNWGNLG

-401 SNKLAFSWF
+401 SNKIAFSWF

-469 RMTIRGGLRYSSFYN
+469 RLTIRGGLRYSTFYN
-484 LGARD
+484 IGARD
-489 VVNYNPTANGTVRN
+489 VVNYNPTANGTVRD
-503 DLITDTTNYSSRE
+503 DLITDTSSYESLE
-516 IIESF
+516 IIEAF

-536 TTENTA
+536 TTENSA

-599 SIETYYK
+599 SVETYYK

-634 GRSYGLEMQ
+634 GRSYGVEMQ

-668 GATPEEWINLGNWY
+668 GATPEEWINLGQWY

-722 ARSEFEGI
+722 AKSEFEGI

-751 SMDVAIPNKKENGR
+751 SMDIAVPNKKDNDL
-765 KGSWNF
+765 KGSWNI

>member
-1 LAQELDYAANKIVR
+1 
-15 VSLIHITNAITMKK
+15 MKK
-29 CLALLSIL
+29 WLAFLGLAFTL
-37 FFSTAYAQNVTLSG
+37 TTQAQNVTLSG
-51 YIKDAANG
+51 YIRDAASG
-59 EELIN
+59 EELIS
-64 ASIVNEKS
+64 ASIVNES
-72 QGTVTNVY
+72 RQGTVTNIY
-80 GFYSLTLPEGQ
+80 GFYSLTLPAGE
-91 YTFTVS
+91 YTFTIS
-97 YIGYESI
+97 YIGYETMTKKI
-104 EKTLALKESQTLDF
+104 NLNASQTVNF
-118 ELTEATNQLAEVEVT
+118 ELKEATNELQEVQVT
-133 AKRLDENLNRAE
+133 AKKLDENLNRAE

-154 QIKAIPQFLG
+154 QIKTIPQFLG

-199 ILLDQAPVYNSSH
+199 ILLDEAPVYNSSH

-237 PFGGRLSSVLDVHQK
+237 PFGGRLSSVLDVRQK
-252 EGNTKEFAGTMG
+252 EGNTKEYGGTVG
-264 LGLLSSRLMLE
+264 LGLLSSRVMFE
-275 GPLVKDKASFMIA
+275 GPIVQDKASFMIA

-305 LNSIIANFYDLNA
+305 INNIIANFYDLNA
-318 KVNYKFND
+318 KVNYKFSD

-345 LVKFDWGNLG
+345 LVKFNWGNLG
-355 LTGRWNYLITDKLFL
+355 LTGRWNYLINDKLFL

-392 DNIAFIKNQ
+392 DNVAYIKNQ
-401 SNKLAFSWF
+401 TNKIAFSWF
-410 PNAKHQV
+410 PNASHQV

-427 FEPFSTTL
+427 FEPFSTTF
-435 DYIDSNLVDINIE
+435 DYIDSNLTDINIE
-448 LQNEYAVEPSL
+448 LQNEYAVEPAF

-469 RMTIRGGLRYSSFYN
+469 RLTIRGGVRYSSFYN
-484 LGARD
+484 FGERD
-489 VVNYNPTANGTVRN
+489 VINYTPTANGTARN
-503 DLITDTTNYSSRE
+503 DLIVDTTSYASGE
-516 IIESF
+516 LIEGY
-521 DGLQGLEPRLGINFK
+521 DGLQGIEPRLGINFK
-536 TTENTA
+536 TTENSA

-549 MRQYIHLISN
+549 TRQYIHLISN

-573 RYIDPGTADQIAL
+573 RFIKPGTADQVAL
-586 GWNRNFKGGEWQL
+586 GWNRNFANGEWQL
-599 SIETYYK
+599 SVETYYK
-606 SMRDLVDFKNGAQ
+606 TLRDLVDFKNGAQ

-625 IEVALMTGR
+625 IEIDLMTGR
-634 GRSYGLEMQ
+634 GRSYGVEMQ
-643 LDKKIGQLTGWVAYT
+643 LDKKIGALTGWIAYT
-658 YSRSQLQVDL
+658 YSRSELQVDL
-668 GATPEEWINLGNWY
+668 GATPEEWINLGEWY
-682 SAAQDKPHDIAI
+682 RAAQDKPHDIAI
-694 VAAYAWKPNISFSG
+694 VAAYAWKPNINFSG

-751 SMDVAIPNKKENGR
+751 SMDVKIPNKKNRDWE
-765 KGSWNF
+765 GSWNF

-815 ITYNL
+815 ITYTL

>member
-1 LAQELDYAANKIVR
+1 
-15 VSLIHITNAITMKK
+15 MKK
-29 CLALLSIL
+29 CLALLGIL

-64 ASIVNEKS
+64 ASIVNES
-72 QGTVTNVY
+72 FQGTITNIY
-80 GFYSLTLPEGQ
+80 GFYSLTLPEGK

-104 EKTLALKESQTLDF
+104 VKTLTLKESQTLDF
-118 ELTEATNQLAEVEVT
+118 ELKEATNQLAEVEVT
-133 AKRLDENLNRAE
+133 AKKLDENLNRAE

-401 SNKLAFSWF
+401 SNKVAFSWF

-435 DYIDSNLVDINIE
+435 DYIDSNLVDISIE

-469 RMTIRGGLRYSSFYN
+469 RLTIRGGLRYSTFYN
-484 LGARD
+484 IGARD
-489 VVNYNPTANGTVRN
+489 VVNYTPTANGTVRN
-503 DLITDTTNYSSRE
+503 DLITDTTSYASME
-516 IIESF
+516 IIEAF
-521 DGLQGLEPRLGINFK
+521 EGLQGLEPRLGINFK
-536 TTENTA
+536 ATENTA
-542 IKASYNR
+542 VKASYNR

-586 GWNRNFKGGEWQL
+586 GWNRNFKDGEWQL
-599 SIETYYK
+599 SVETYYK

-634 GRSYGLEMQ
+634 GRSYGLEVQ
-643 LDKKIGQLTGWVAYT
+643 LDKKIGQLTGWLAYT

-668 GATPEEWINLGNWY
+668 GATPEEWINLGQWY
-682 SAAQDKPHDIAI
+682 SAAQDKPHDIAV

-722 ARSEFEGI
+722 AKSEFEGI

-751 SMDVAIPNKKENGR
+751 SMDIAVPNKKDNDL
-765 KGSWNF
+765 KGSWNI

-780 NAFSIFFEEELDDNG
+780 NAFSIFFEEELNDNG

>member
-1 LAQELDYAANKIVR
+1 
-15 VSLIHITNAITMKK
+15 MKK
-29 CLALLSIL
+29 WLAFLGLAFTL
-37 FFSTAYAQNVTLSG
+37 TTQAQNVTLSG
-51 YIKDAANG
+51 YIRDAASG
-59 EELIN
+59 EELIS
-64 ASIVNEKS
+64 ASIVNES
-72 QGTVTNVY
+72 RQGTVTNIY
-80 GFYSLTLPEGQ
+80 GFYSLTLPAGE
-91 YTFTVS
+91 YTFTIS
-97 YIGYESI
+97 YIGYETMTKKI
-104 EKTLALKESQTLDF
+104 NLNASQTVNF
-118 ELTEATNQLAEVEVT
+118 ELKEATNELQEVQVT
-133 AKRLDENLNRAE
+133 AKKLDENLNRAE

-154 QIKAIPQFLG
+154 PIKTIPQFLG

-199 ILLDQAPVYNSSH
+199 ILLDEAPVYNSSH

-237 PFGGRLSSVLDVHQK
+237 PFGGRLSSVLDVRQK
-252 EGNTKEFAGTMG
+252 EGNTKEYGGTVG
-264 LGLLSSRLMLE
+264 LGLLSSRVMFE
-275 GPLVKDKASFMIA
+275 GPIVQDKASFMIA

-305 LNSIIANFYDLNA
+305 INNIIANFYDLNA
-318 KVNYKFND
+318 KVNYKFSD

-345 LVKFDWGNLG
+345 LVKFNWGNLG
-355 LTGRWNYLITDKLFL
+355 LTGRWNYLINDKLFL

-392 DNIAFIKNQ
+392 DNVAYIKNQ
-401 SNKLAFSWF
+401 TNKIAFSWF
-410 PNAKHQV
+410 PNASHQV

-427 FEPFSTTL
+427 FEPFSTTF
-435 DYIDSNLVDINIE
+435 DYIDSNLTDINIE
-448 LQNEYAVEPSL
+448 LQNEYAVEPAF

-469 RMTIRGGLRYSSFYN
+469 RLTIRGGVRYSSFYN
-484 LGARD
+484 FGERD
-489 VVNYNPTANGTVRN
+489 VINYTPTANGTVRN
-503 DLITDTTNYSSRE
+503 DLIVDTTSYASGE
-516 IIESF
+516 LIEGY
-521 DGLQGLEPRLGINFK
+521 DGLQGIEPRLGINFK
-536 TTENTA
+536 TTENSA

-549 MRQYIHLISN
+549 TRQYIHLISN

-573 RYIDPGTADQIAL
+573 RFIKPGTADQVAL
-586 GWNRNFKGGEWQL
+586 GWNRNFANGEWQL
-599 SIETYYK
+599 SVETYYK
-606 SMRDLVDFKNGAQ
+606 TLRDLVDFKNGAQ

-625 IEVALMTGR
+625 IEVDLMTGR
-634 GRSYGLEMQ
+634 GRSYGVEMQ
-643 LDKKIGQLTGWVAYT
+643 LDKKIGALTGWIAYT
-658 YSRSQLQVDL
+658 YSRSELQVDL
-668 GATPEEWINLGNWY
+668 GATPEEWINLGEWY
-682 SAAQDKPHDIAI
+682 RAAQDKPHDIAI

-751 SMDVAIPNKKENGR
+751 SMDVKIPNKKNRDWE
-765 KGSWNF
+765 GSWNF

-815 ITYNL
+815 ITYTL

>member
-1 LAQELDYAANKIVR
+1 
-15 VSLIHITNAITMKK
+15 MKK
-29 CLALLSIL
+29 CFALLSIL

-64 ASIVNEKS
+64 ASIVNEKF
-72 QGTVTNVY
+72 QGTVTNIY
-80 GFYSLTLPEGQ
+80 GFYSLTLPEGK

-104 EKTLALKESQTLDF
+104 VKTLTLKESQTLDF
-118 ELTEATNQLAEVEVT
+118 ELKEATNELAEVEVT

-154 QIKAIPQFLG
+154 QIKTIPQFLG

-237 PFGGRLSSVLDVHQK
+237 PYGGRLSSVLDVHQK

-401 SNKLAFSWF
+401 SNKVAFSWF

-435 DYIDSNLVDINIE
+435 DYIDSNLVDISIE

-459 YIEDNWKVNN
+459 YIEDNWKINN
-469 RMTIRGGLRYSSFYN
+469 RLTIRGGLRYSTFYN
-484 LGARD
+484 IGARD

-503 DLITDTTNYSSRE
+503 DLITDTTSYGSLE
-516 IIESF
+516 IIEAF

-536 TTENTA
+536 STENTA

-599 SIETYYK
+599 SVETYYK

-634 GRSYGLEMQ
+634 GRSYGVEMQ

-668 GATPEEWINLGNWY
+668 GATPEEWINLGQWY
-682 SAAQDKPHDIAI
+682 SAAQDKPHDIAV

-722 ARSEFEGI
+722 AKSEFEGI

-751 SMDVAIPNKKENGR
+751 SMDIAVPNKKDNDL
-765 KGSWNF
+765 KGSWNI

-815 ITYNL
+815 ITYTL

>member
-1 LAQELDYAANKIVR
+1 
-15 VSLIHITNAITMKK
+15 M
-29 CLALLSIL
+29 SIL

-51 YIKDAANG
+51 YIKDASNG

-80 GFYSLTLPEGQ
+80 GFYSLTLPAGK

-104 EKTLALKESQTLDF
+104 EKTLTLKESQTLDF

-401 SNKLAFSWF
+401 SNKVAFSWF

-422 ATVYD
+422 ATIYD

-459 YIEDNWKVNN
+459 YIEDNWKVTN
-469 RMTIRGGLRYSSFYN
+469 RLTIRGGLRYSSFYN

-503 DLITDTTNYSSRE
+503 DLITDTTNYGSRE

-521 DGLQGLEPRLGINFK
+521 DGLQGLEPRLGINYK
-536 TTENTA
+536 ATENTA

-643 LDKKIGQLTGWVAYT
+643 LDKKIGQLTGLVAYT

>member
-1 LAQELDYAANKIVR
+1 
-15 VSLIHITNAITMKK
+15 M
-29 CLALLSIL
+29 SIL
-37 FFSTAYAQNVTLSG
+37 FFSTAYAQNVTISG

-80 GFYSLTLPEGQ
+80 GFYSLTLPAGK

-104 EKTLALKESQTLDF
+104 VKTMTLKESQTLDF

-401 SNKLAFSWF
+401 SNKVAFSWF

-422 ATVYD
+422 ATIYD

-459 YIEDNWKVNN
+459 YIEDNWKVTN
-469 RMTIRGGLRYSSFYN
+469 RLTIRGGLRYSSFYN

-503 DLITDTTNYSSRE
+503 DLITDTTNYGSRE

-521 DGLQGLEPRLGINFK
+521 EGLQGLEPRLGINYK
-536 TTENTA
+536 ATENTA

>member
-1 LAQELDYAANKIVR
+1 
-15 VSLIHITNAITMKK
+15 MKK

-80 GFYSLTLPEGQ
+80 GFYSLTLPEGK

-104 EKTLALKESQTLDF
+104 EKTLTLKESQTLDF

-237 PFGGRLSSVLDVHQK
+237 PYGGRLSSVLDVHQK

-345 LVKFDWGNLG
+345 LVKFNWGNLG

-401 SNKLAFSWF
+401 SNKIAFSWF

-469 RMTIRGGLRYSSFYN
+469 RLTIRGGLRYSTFYN
-484 LGARD
+484 IGARD
-489 VVNYNPTANGTVRN
+489 VVNYNPTANGTVRD
-503 DLITDTTNYSSRE
+503 DLITDTSSYESLE
-516 IIESF
+516 IIEAF

-536 TTENTA
+536 TTENSA

-599 SIETYYK
+599 SVETYYK

-634 GRSYGLEMQ
+634 GRSYGVEMQ

-668 GATPEEWINLGNWY
+668 GATPEEWINLGQWY

-722 ARSEFEGI
+722 AKSEFEGI

-751 SMDVAIPNKKENGR
+751 SMDIAVPNKKDNDL
-765 KGSWNF
+765 KGSWNI

>member
-1 LAQELDYAANKIVR
+1 
-15 VSLIHITNAITMKK
+15 MKK

-64 ASIVNEKS
+64 ASIVNES
-72 QGTVTNVY
+72 FQGTITNIY
-80 GFYSLTLPEGQ
+80 GFYSLTLPEGK

-104 EKTLALKESQTLDF
+104 VKTLTLKESQTLDF
-118 ELTEATNQLAEVEVT
+118 ELKEATNQLAEVEVT

-401 SNKLAFSWF
+401 SNKVAFSWF

-435 DYIDSNLVDINIE
+435 DYIDSNLVDISIE

-469 RMTIRGGLRYSSFYN
+469 RLTIRGGLRYSTFYN
-484 LGARD
+484 IGARD
-489 VVNYNPTANGTVRN
+489 VVNYTPTANGTVRN
-503 DLITDTTNYSSRE
+503 DLITDTTSYASME
-516 IIESF
+516 IIEAF
-521 DGLQGLEPRLGINFK
+521 EGLQGLEPRLGINFK
-536 TTENTA
+536 ATENTA
-542 IKASYNR
+542 VKASYNR

-586 GWNRNFKGGEWQL
+586 GWNRNFKDGEWQL
-599 SIETYYK
+599 SVETYYK

-634 GRSYGLEMQ
+634 GRSYGLEVQ
-643 LDKKIGQLTGWVAYT
+643 LDKKIGQLTGWLAYT

-668 GATPEEWINLGNWY
+668 GATPEEWINLGQWY
-682 SAAQDKPHDIAI
+682 SAAQDKPHDIAV

-722 ARSEFEGI
+722 AKSEFEGI

-751 SMDVAIPNKKENGR
+751 SMDIAVPNKKDNDL
-765 KGSWNF
+765 KGSWNI

>member
-1 LAQELDYAANKIVR
+1 
-15 VSLIHITNAITMKK
+15 MKK
-29 CLALLSIL
+29 CLALLGIL

-64 ASIVNEKS
+64 ASIVNES
-72 QGTVTNVY
+72 FQGTITNIY
-80 GFYSLTLPEGQ
+80 GFYSLTLPEGK

-104 EKTLALKESQTLDF
+104 VKTLTLKESQTLDF
-118 ELTEATNQLAEVEVT
+118 ELKEATNQLAEVEVT
-133 AKRLDENLNRAE
+133 AKKLDENLNRAE

-154 QIKAIPQFLG
+154 QIKSIPQFLG

-401 SNKLAFSWF
+401 SNKVAFSWF

-435 DYIDSNLVDINIE
+435 DYIDSNLVDISIE

-469 RMTIRGGLRYSSFYN
+469 RLTIRGGLRYSTFYN
-484 LGARD
+484 IGARD
-489 VVNYNPTANGTVRN
+489 VVNYTPTANGTVRN
-503 DLITDTTNYSSRE
+503 DLITDTTSYASME
-516 IIESF
+516 IIEAF
-521 DGLQGLEPRLGINFK
+521 EGLQGLEPRLGINFK
-536 TTENTA
+536 ATENTA
-542 IKASYNR
+542 VKASYNR

-586 GWNRNFKGGEWQL
+586 GWNRNFKDGEWQL
-599 SIETYYK
+599 SVETYYK

-634 GRSYGLEMQ
+634 GRSYGLEVQ
-643 LDKKIGQLTGWVAYT
+643 LDKKIGQLTGWLAYT

-668 GATPEEWINLGNWY
+668 GATPEEWINLGQWY
-682 SAAQDKPHDIAI
+682 SAAQDKPHDIAV

-722 ARSEFEGI
+722 AKSEFEGI

-751 SMDVAIPNKKENGR
+751 SMDIAVPNKKDNDL
-765 KGSWNF
+765 KGSWNI

>member
-1 LAQELDYAANKIVR
+1 
-15 VSLIHITNAITMKK
+15 MKK
-29 CLALLSIL
+29 CLALLGIL

-64 ASIVNEKS
+64 ASIVNES
-72 QGTVTNVY
+72 FQGTITNIY
-80 GFYSLTLPEGQ
+80 GFYSLTLPEGK

-104 EKTLALKESQTLDF
+104 VKTLTLKESQTLDF
-118 ELTEATNQLAEVEVT
+118 ELKEATNQLAEVEVT
-133 AKRLDENLNRAE
+133 AKKLDENLNRAE

-401 SNKLAFSWF
+401 SNKVAFSWF

-435 DYIDSNLVDINIE
+435 DYIDSNLVDISIE

-469 RMTIRGGLRYSSFYN
+469 RLTIRGGLRYSTFYN
-484 LGARD
+484 IGARD
-489 VVNYNPTANGTVRN
+489 VVNYTPTANGTVRN
-503 DLITDTTNYSSRE
+503 DLITDTTSYASME
-516 IIESF
+516 IIEAF
-521 DGLQGLEPRLGINFK
+521 EGLQGLEPRLGINFK
-536 TTENTA
+536 ATENTA
-542 IKASYNR
+542 VKASYNR

-586 GWNRNFKGGEWQL
+586 GWNRNFKDGEWQL
-599 SIETYYK
+599 SVETYYK

-634 GRSYGLEMQ
+634 GRSYGLEVQ
-643 LDKKIGQLTGWVAYT
+643 LDKKIGQLTGWLAYT

-668 GATPEEWINLGNWY
+668 GATPEEWINLGQWY
-682 SAAQDKPHDIAI
+682 SAAQDKPHDIAV

-722 ARSEFEGI
+722 AKSEFEGI

-751 SMDVAIPNKKENGR
+751 SMDIAVPNKKDNDL
-765 KGSWNF
+765 KGSWNI

>member
-1 LAQELDYAANKIVR
+1 
-15 VSLIHITNAITMKK
+15 MKK
-29 CLALLSIL
+29 CFALLSIL

-64 ASIVNEKS
+64 ASIVNEKF
-72 QGTVTNVY
+72 QGTVTNIY
-80 GFYSLTLPEGQ
+80 GFYSLTLPEGK

-104 EKTLALKESQTLDF
+104 VKTLTLKESQTLDF
-118 ELTEATNQLAEVEVT
+118 ELKEATNELAEVEVT

-154 QIKAIPQFLG
+154 QIKTIPQFLG

-237 PFGGRLSSVLDVHQK
+237 PYGGRLSSVLDVHQK

-401 SNKLAFSWF
+401 SNKVAFSWF

-435 DYIDSNLVDINIE
+435 DYIDSNLVDISIE

-459 YIEDNWKVNN
+459 YIEDNWKINN
-469 RMTIRGGLRYSSFYN
+469 RLTIRGGLRYSTFYN
-484 LGARD
+484 IGARD

-503 DLITDTTNYSSRE
+503 DLITDTTSYRSLE
-516 IIESF
+516 IIEAF

-536 TTENTA
+536 STENTA

-599 SIETYYK
+599 SVETYYK

-634 GRSYGLEMQ
+634 GRSYGVEMQ

-668 GATPEEWINLGNWY
+668 GATPEEWINLGQWY
-682 SAAQDKPHDIAI
+682 SAAQDKPHDIAV

-722 ARSEFEGI
+722 AKSEFEGI

-751 SMDVAIPNKKENGR
+751 SMDIAVPNKKDNDL
-765 KGSWNF
+765 KGSWNI
-771 GVYNAYARK
+771 GVYNAYGRK

-815 ITYNL
+815 ITYTL

>member
-1 LAQELDYAANKIVR
+1 
-15 VSLIHITNAITMKK
+15 MKK
-29 CLALLSIL
+29 WLAFLGLAFTL
-37 FFSTAYAQNVTLSG
+37 TTQAQNVTLSG
-51 YIKDAANG
+51 YIRDAASG
-59 EELIN
+59 EELIS
-64 ASIVNEKS
+64 ASIVNES
-72 QGTVTNVY
+72 RQGTVTNIY
-80 GFYSLTLPEGQ
+80 GFYSLTLPAGE
-91 YTFTVS
+91 YTFTIS
-97 YIGYESI
+97 YIGYETMTKKI
-104 EKTLALKESQTLDF
+104 NLNASQTVNF
-118 ELTEATNQLAEVEVT
+118 ELKEATNELQEVQVT
-133 AKRLDENLNRAE
+133 AKKLDENLNRAE

-154 QIKAIPQFLG
+154 QIKTIPQFLG

-199 ILLDQAPVYNSSH
+199 ILLDEAPVYNSSH

-237 PFGGRLSSVLDVHQK
+237 PFGGRLSSVLDVRQK
-252 EGNTKEFAGTMG
+252 EGNTKEYGGTVG
-264 LGLLSSRLMLE
+264 LGLLSSRVMFE
-275 GPLVKDKASFMIA
+275 GPIIQDKASFMIA

-305 LNSIIANFYDLNA
+305 INNIIANFYDLNA
-318 KVNYKFND
+318 KVNYKFSD

-345 LVKFDWGNLG
+345 LVKFNWGNLG
-355 LTGRWNYLITDKLFL
+355 LTGRWNYLINDKLFL

-392 DNIAFIKNQ
+392 DNVAYIKNQ
-401 SNKLAFSWF
+401 TNKIAFSWF
-410 PNAKHQV
+410 PNASHQV

-427 FEPFSTTL
+427 FEPFSTTF
-435 DYIDSNLVDINIE
+435 DYVDSNLTDINIE
-448 LQNEYAVEPSL
+448 LQNEYAVEPAF

-469 RMTIRGGLRYSSFYN
+469 RLTIRGGVRYSSFYN
-484 LGARD
+484 FGARD
-489 VVNYNPTANGTVRN
+489 VINYTPTANGTVRN
-503 DLITDTTNYSSRE
+503 NLIVDTTSYASGE
-516 IIESF
+516 LIEGY
-521 DGLQGLEPRLGINFK
+521 DGLQGIEPRLGINFK
-536 TTENTA
+536 TTENSA

-549 MRQYIHLISN
+549 TRQYIHLISN

-573 RYIDPGTADQIAL
+573 RFIKPGTADQVAL
-586 GWNRNFKGGEWQL
+586 GWNRNFANGEWQL
-599 SIETYYK
+599 SVETYYK
-606 SMRDLVDFKNGAQ
+606 TLRDLVDFKNGAQ

-625 IEVALMTGR
+625 IEVDLMTGR
-634 GRSYGLEMQ
+634 GRSYGVEMQ
-643 LDKKIGQLTGWVAYT
+643 LDKKIGALTGWIAYT
-658 YSRSQLQVDL
+658 YSRSELQVDL
-668 GATPEEWINLGNWY
+668 GATPEEWINLGEWY
-682 SAAQDKPHDIAI
+682 RAAQDKPHDIAI

-751 SMDVAIPNKKENGR
+751 SMDVKIPNKKNRDWE
-765 KGSWNF
+765 GSWNF

-815 ITYNL
+815 ITYTL

>member
-1 LAQELDYAANKIVR
+1 
-15 VSLIHITNAITMKK
+15 MKK

-80 GFYSLTLPEGQ
+80 GFYSLTLPAGK

-97 YIGYESI
+97 YIGYENI
-104 EKTLALKESQTLDF
+104 EKTLTLKESQTLDF

-401 SNKLAFSWF
+401 SNKVAFSWF

-422 ATVYD
+422 ATIYD

-459 YIEDNWKVNN
+459 YIEDNWKVTN
-469 RMTIRGGLRYSSFYN
+469 RLTIRGGLRYSTFYN

-503 DLITDTTNYSSRE
+503 DLITDTTSYGSRE

-521 DGLQGLEPRLGINFK
+521 DGLQGLEPRLGINYK
-536 TTENTA
+536 ATENTA

>member
-1 LAQELDYAANKIVR
+1 
-15 VSLIHITNAITMKK
+15 MKK
-29 CLALLSIL
+29 WLAFLGLAFTL
-37 FFSTAYAQNVTLSG
+37 TTQAQNVTLSG
-51 YIKDAANG
+51 YIRDAASG
-59 EELIN
+59 EELIS
-64 ASIVNEKS
+64 ASIVNES
-72 QGTVTNVY
+72 RQGTVTNIY
-80 GFYSLTLPEGQ
+80 GFYSLTLPAGE
-91 YTFTVS
+91 YTFTIS
-97 YIGYESI
+97 YIGYETMTKKI
-104 EKTLALKESQTLDF
+104 NLNASQTVNF
-118 ELTEATNQLAEVEVT
+118 ELKEATNELQEVQVT
-133 AKRLDENLNRAE
+133 AKKLDENLNRAE

-154 QIKAIPQFLG
+154 QIKTIPQFLG

-199 ILLDQAPVYNSSH
+199 ILLDEAPVYNSSH

-237 PFGGRLSSVLDVHQK
+237 PFGGRLSSVLDVRQK
-252 EGNTKEFAGTMG
+252 EGNTKEYGGTVG
-264 LGLLSSRLMLE
+264 LGLLSSRVMFE
-275 GPLVKDKASFMIA
+275 GPIVQDKASFMIA

-305 LNSIIANFYDLNA
+305 INNIIANFYDLNA
-318 KVNYKFND
+318 KVNYKFSD

-345 LVKFDWGNLG
+345 LVKFNWGNLG
-355 LTGRWNYLITDKLFL
+355 LTGRWNYLINDKLFL

-392 DNIAFIKNQ
+392 DNIAYIKNQ
-401 SNKLAFSWF
+401 TNKVAFSWF
-410 PNAKHQV
+410 PNASHQV

-435 DYIDSNLVDINIE
+435 DYIDSNLTDINIE
-448 LQNEYAVEPSL
+448 LQNEYAVEPAF

-469 RMTIRGGLRYSSFYN
+469 RLTIRGGVRYSSFYN
-484 LGARD
+484 FGERD
-489 VVNYNPTANGTVRN
+489 VINYTPTANGTVRN
-503 DLITDTTNYSSRE
+503 DLIVDTTSYASGE
-516 IIESF
+516 LIEGY
-521 DGLQGLEPRLGINFK
+521 DGLQGIEPRLGINFK
-536 TTENTA
+536 TTENSA

-549 MRQYIHLISN
+549 TRQYIHLISN

-573 RYIDPGTADQIAL
+573 RFIKPGTADQVAL
-586 GWNRNFKGGEWQL
+586 GWNRNFANGEWQL
-599 SIETYYK
+599 SVETYYK
-606 SMRDLVDFKNGAQ
+606 TLRDLVDFKNGAQ

-625 IEVALMTGR
+625 IEVDLMTGR
-634 GRSYGLEMQ
+634 GRSYGVEMQ
-643 LDKKIGQLTGWVAYT
+643 LDKKIGALTGWIAYT
-658 YSRSQLQVDL
+658 YSRSELQVDL
-668 GATPEEWINLGNWY
+668 GATPEEWINLGQWY
-682 SAAQDKPHDIAI
+682 RAAQDKPHDIAI

-745 YHRLDL
+745 YRRLDL
-751 SMDVAIPNKKENGR
+751 SMDVKIPNKKNRDWE
-765 KGSWNF
+765 GSWNF

-815 ITYNL
+815 ITYTL

>member
-1 LAQELDYAANKIVR
+1 
-15 VSLIHITNAITMKK
+15 MKK
-29 CLALLSIL
+29 WLAFLGLAFTL
-37 FFSTAYAQNVTLSG
+37 TTQAQNVTLSG
-51 YIKDAANG
+51 YIRDAASG
-59 EELIN
+59 EELIS
-64 ASIVNEKS
+64 ASIVNES
-72 QGTVTNVY
+72 RQGTVTNIY
-80 GFYSLTLPEGQ
+80 GFYSLTLPAGE
-91 YTFTVS
+91 YTFTIS
-97 YIGYESI
+97 YIGYETMTKKI
-104 EKTLALKESQTLDF
+104 NLNASQTVNF
-118 ELTEATNQLAEVEVT
+118 ELKEATNELQEVQVT
-133 AKRLDENLNRAE
+133 AKKLDENLNRAE

-154 QIKAIPQFLG
+154 QIKTIPQFLG

-199 ILLDQAPVYNSSH
+199 ILLDEAPVYNSSH

-237 PFGGRLSSVLDVHQK
+237 PFGGRLSSVLDVRQK
-252 EGNTKEFAGTMG
+252 EGNTKEYGGTVG
-264 LGLLSSRLMLE
+264 LGLLSSRVMFE
-275 GPLVKDKASFMIA
+275 GPIVQDKASFMIA

-305 LNSIIANFYDLNA
+305 INNIIANFYDLNA
-318 KVNYKFND
+318 KVNYKFSD

-345 LVKFDWGNLG
+345 LVKFNWGNLG
-355 LTGRWNYLITDKLFL
+355 LTGRWNYLINDKLFL

-392 DNIAFIKNQ
+392 DNVAYIKNQ
-401 SNKLAFSWF
+401 TNKVAFSWF
-410 PNAKHQV
+410 PNASHQV

-427 FEPFSTTL
+427 FEPFSTTF
-435 DYIDSNLVDINIE
+435 DYIDSNLTDINIE
-448 LQNEYAVEPSL
+448 LQNEYAVEPAF

-469 RMTIRGGLRYSSFYN
+469 RLTIRGGVRYSSFYN
-484 LGARD
+484 FGERD
-489 VVNYNPTANGTVRN
+489 VINYTPTANGTVRN
-503 DLITDTTNYSSRE
+503 DLIVDTTSYASGE
-516 IIESF
+516 LIEGY
-521 DGLQGLEPRLGINFK
+521 DGLQGIEPRLGINFK
-536 TTENTA
+536 TTENSA

-549 MRQYIHLISN
+549 TRQYIHLISN

-573 RYIDPGTADQIAL
+573 RFIKPGTADQVAL
-586 GWNRNFKGGEWQL
+586 GWNRNFANGEWQL
-599 SIETYYK
+599 SVETYYK
-606 SMRDLVDFKNGAQ
+606 TLRDLVDFKNGAQ

-625 IEVALMTGR
+625 IEVDLMTGR
-634 GRSYGLEMQ
+634 GRSYGIEMQ
-643 LDKKIGQLTGWVAYT
+643 LDKKIGALTGWIAYT
-658 YSRSQLQVDL
+658 YSRSELQVDL
-668 GATPEEWINLGNWY
+668 GATPEEWINLGEWY
-682 SAAQDKPHDIAI
+682 RAAQDKPHDIAI

-751 SMDVAIPNKKENGR
+751 SMDVKIPNKKDRDWE
-765 KGSWNF
+765 GSWNF

-815 ITYNL
+815 ITYTL